1 MYIFLYQWSAYFLVG
16 DQRVNILDFAGQMSP
31 SHLLS
36 SAMEHEGSQGPY
48 GNEFFTKTDA
58 GQATVW
64 APLFYLFGIPP
75 EKVS

>member
-1 MYIFLYQWSAYFLVG
+1 M
-16 DQRVNILDFAGQMSP
+16 NILGFAGP
-31 SHLLS
+31 HLLS

-48 GNEFFTKTDA
+48 GNEFLTKTDA